1 MWPFRGDVG
10 SRKCFSRLKRGGE
23 RAVGE
28 SVLSLLRICN
38 KAKLC
43 LWDQRPTAEVPQAN
57 LPTALE
63 MLWRRGR

>member
-1 MWPFRGDVG
+1 M
-10 SRKCFSRLKRGGE
+10 
-23 RAVGE
+23 GE
-28 SVLSLLRICN
+28 SELSLLRICK
-38 KAKLC
+38 KAQLC